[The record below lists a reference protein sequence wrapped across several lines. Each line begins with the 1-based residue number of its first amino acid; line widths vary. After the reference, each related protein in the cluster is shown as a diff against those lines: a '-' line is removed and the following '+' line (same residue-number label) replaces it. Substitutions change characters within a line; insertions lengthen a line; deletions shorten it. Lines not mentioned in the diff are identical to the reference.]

1 MKINDWNLIQLMYM
15 LQTLHIGLC
24 VWEEITIINPLL
36 IVNDNE
42 LAREFETDSDKQNG
56 KTFFIYIVVFIKLI
70 FINPYFIFGT

>member
-1 MKINDWNLIQLMYM
+1 MYM